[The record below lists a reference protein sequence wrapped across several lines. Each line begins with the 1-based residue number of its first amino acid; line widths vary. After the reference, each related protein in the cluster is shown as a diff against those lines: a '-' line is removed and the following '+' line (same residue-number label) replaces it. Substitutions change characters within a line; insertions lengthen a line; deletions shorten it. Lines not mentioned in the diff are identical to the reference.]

1 MKVIFVENVPNTGQ
15 KGEVKEVASGYARNY
30 LIPQGLALEAT
41 PGRLK
46 DLEMKEK
53 TRARKSAQEA
63 DEAQKIADKIT
74 GKQFAVKAKTGEGGK
89 LFGSV
94 TSADIAKLLA
104 ESGVK
109 VDKKKVELDDPI
121 KTLGEHEVQ
130 IKLHPEV
137 TASITVLVEQEE

>member
-1 MKVIFVENVPNTGQ
+1 MKVIFVEEVQGVGQ

-46 DLEMKEK
+46 DLELKEK
-53 TRARKSAQEA
+53 TRARKSAKEA
-63 DEAQKIADKIT
+63 EEAQKVADKIS
-74 GKQFAVKAKTGEGGK
+74 GQRFPVKAKTGEGGK

-94 TSADIAKLLA
+94 TSADIAQLLTK
-104 ESGVK
+104 SGAQ

-130 IKLHPEV
+130 VKLHPEV
-137 TASITVLVEQEE
+137 TANITVVVESEE